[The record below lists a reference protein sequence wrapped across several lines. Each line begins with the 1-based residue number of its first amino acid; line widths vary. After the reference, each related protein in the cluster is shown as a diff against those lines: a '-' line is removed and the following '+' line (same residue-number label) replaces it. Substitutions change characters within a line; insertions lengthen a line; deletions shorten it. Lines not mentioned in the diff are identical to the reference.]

1 MGPAQDP
8 QDPRPFHL
16 TAHDSAPAEGSGS
29 ATECRSRITGDTLS
43 DMSITARHDHEVSVR
58 DLRNR
63 GGQVLDRVVR
73 GETLTVTKD
82 GTPVAELRPVPRRS
96 LPAAELIARARR
108 APKVDAELLRRDIDS
123 VLDQS
128 L

>member
-1 MGPAQDP
+1 
-8 QDPRPFHL
+8 
-16 TAHDSAPAEGSGS
+16 
-29 ATECRSRITGDTLS
+29 
-43 DMSITARHDHEVSVR
+43 MSITARHDHEVSVR

-96 LPAAELIARARR
+96 LPAAELIARARS

>member
-1 MGPAQDP
+1 MSM
-8 QDPRPFHL
+8 
-16 TAHDSAPAEGSGS
+16 TAPHN
-29 ATECRSRITGDTLS
+29 R
-43 DMSITARHDHEVSVR
+43 EVSVR
-58 DLRNR
+58 DLRNH
-63 GGQVLDRVVR
+63 GGQVLDRVVH

-108 APKVDAELLRRDIDS
+108 APRADADLLRQDIDS

>member
-1 MGPAQDP
+1 
-8 QDPRPFHL
+8 
-16 TAHDSAPAEGSGS
+16 
-29 ATECRSRITGDTLS
+29 
-43 DMSITARHDHEVSVR
+43 MSIAVPENHEVSVR

-73 GETLTVTKD
+73 GETLTVTRD
-82 GTPVAELRPVPRRS
+82 GTPVAQLRPVPRCS

-108 APKVDAELLRRDIDS
+108 APKVDADLLRHDIDS

>member
-1 MGPAQDP
+1 MS
-8 QDPRPFHL
+8 
-16 TAHDSAPAEGSGS
+16 TA
-29 ATECRSRITGDTLS
+29 
-43 DMSITARHDHEVSVR
+43 ARRDHEVSVR
-58 DLRNR
+58 DLRNH

-82 GTPVAELRPVPRRS
+82 GTPVAELRPVSRRS
-96 LPAAELIARARR
+96 LAPTELIARARR
-108 APKVDAELLRRDIDS
+108 APKVDPDLLRHDIDS

>member
-1 MGPAQDP
+1 
-8 QDPRPFHL
+8 
-16 TAHDSAPAEGSGS
+16 
-29 ATECRSRITGDTLS
+29 
-43 DMSITARHDHEVSVR
+43 MSITAPSDHEVSVR
-58 DLRNR
+58 DLRNH

-73 GETLTVTKD
+73 GETLIVTKD

-108 APKVDAELLRRDIDS
+108 APKVDAESLRRDIDA

>member
-1 MGPAQDP
+1 
-8 QDPRPFHL
+8 
-16 TAHDSAPAEGSGS
+16 
-29 ATECRSRITGDTLS
+29 
-43 DMSITARHDHEVSVR
+43 MSSKSSHEHEVSVR

-63 GGQVLDRVVR
+63 GGQILDRVVR

-96 LPAAELIARARR
+96 LPAAELIARAKR
-108 APKVDAELLRRDIDS
+108 APRVDAGELRRDIDS